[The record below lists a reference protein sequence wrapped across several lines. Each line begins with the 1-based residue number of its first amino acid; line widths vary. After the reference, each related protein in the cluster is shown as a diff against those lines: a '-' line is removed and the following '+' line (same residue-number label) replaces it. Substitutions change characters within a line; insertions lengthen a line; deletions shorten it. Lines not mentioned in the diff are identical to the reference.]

1 MTPPAAQEQDSSLA
15 ALIGAVA
22 DGQPVTPLGKD
33 MLRLSLVRQ
42 AKDRG
47 LSWAQI
53 GSLYGVTG
61 PEMKRDVHALGRR
74 VHRELIAGHA
84 GDARRG

>member
-1 MTPPAAQEQDSSLA
+1 MTPPTAQEQDSSLA
-15 ALIGAVA
+15 TLIGAVA
-22 DGQPVTPLGKD
+22 DGQPVTDLDKD

-61 PEMKRDVHALGRR
+61 QEMKRDIRALGRR
-74 VHRELIAGHA
+74 VHRELIAGQRS
-84 GDARRG
+84 G

>member
-1 MTPPAAQEQDSSLA
+1 MTPPAAEEQDSGLA

-22 DGQPVTPLGKD
+22 DGNPVTPLGAG
-33 MLRLSLVRQ
+33 MLRLRLVKQ

-53 GSLYGVTG
+53 GALYGVPG
-61 PEMKRDVHALGRR
+61 KEMKRDVRALGRR
-74 VHRELIAGHA
+74 VQRELMSG
-84 GDARRG
+84 RRNG